1 MSSSSSP
8 PPTHPISQFI
18 VTTLCLSFFSGII
31 AMLGAWD
38 SVNMFGY
45 ISVAIIMYGAA
56 LPGYVDGAIYWN
68 YVSRHMGG

>member
-1 MSSSSSP
+1 M
-8 PPTHPISQFI
+8 
-18 VTTLCLSFFSGII
+18 TTLCLSFFSGII

-56 LPGYVDGAIYWN
+56 LPGYVDGAVYWN
-68 YVSRHMGG
+68 YVSRRVEGYKGWGKPYTQAEACG